1 MASEPFRQR
10 GAAECIL
17 AFALALTFYGVT
29 LAPTVI
35 WGDSAALVL
44 ASLHGSLQLSGPV
57 DHPLFIL
64 VGRYFSLLP
73 GDVARNVNF
82 EASVFGALAV
92 MLVYRCGRVLG
103 TSRLAAAT
111 GAAALCVSH
120 AFWLHSVIAEVYTAN
135 AFFLAATMNL
145 LLEWKRRRR
154 WPWLAAA
161 VAAFAIGLTNH
172 LVLAAIVPAA
182 IAFVLAVA
190 GRQLLMRR
198 LLPGLVVL
206 VLLAVTLAIA
216 LASPGSVAAMAR
228 GFWNGPAGLSGYLG
242 LDFEPGP
249 AAREAGYYLLYLIYQ
264 FPSISLLLGVVG
276 VVVLVRDEPA
286 VAILLLGTMAAN
298 GFTFIRHTVWPSVG
312 SAKFVFYIT
321 DYVVFAIMCAVGA
334 NHVMRN
340 FAARFSSRP
349 LAWASSIM
357 VLAAVA
363 LVPPAVYA
371 ISPRVATA
379 AEVDLV
385 HARTLPYRD
394 SDRFFLNPNKHGEDG
409 ARRFGEDVFR
419 LIKPDAVIFADYT
432 PWTVFQYLQVVERLR
447 PDVTLE
453 TSRGMN
459 GTVYVRWTFDR
470 ARRRPIYVAS
480 LSPGYYDLSALGEY
494 DLVPVGPIVEVRPR
508 QIEESAGP

>member
-1 MASEPFRQR
+1 M
-10 GAAECIL
+10 
-17 AFALALTFYGVT
+17 FALALTFYSVT

-44 ASLHGSLQLSGPV
+44 ASLHGSLHLSGPV

-64 VGRYFSLLP
+64 AGRYFSLLP

-103 TSRLAAAT
+103 TSRLAAAI

-135 AFFLAATMNL
+135 AFFLAATLNL
-145 LLEWKRRRR
+145 LLEWKRRQR

-190 GRQLLMRR
+190 GRQLVMRR

-206 VLLAVTLAIA
+206 LAVTSAIA
-216 LASPGSVAAMAR
+216 LASPGPVAATVR
-228 GFWNGPAGLSGYLG
+228 GFWDGPAGLSGYMG

-264 FPSISLLLGVVG
+264 FPSVSLLLGFVG

-286 VAILLLGTMAAN
+286 VAILLLGTMAVN

-312 SAKFVFYIT
+312 NAKFVFYIT
-321 DYVVFAIMCAVGA
+321 DYVVFAIVCAVGA
-334 NHVMRN
+334 NHVMRS
-340 FAARFSSRP
+340 FAARVSSRP
-349 LAWASSIM
+349 LAWASSVM

-371 ISPRVATA
+371 ISPWAAHVADL
-379 AEVDLV
+379 DLV

-394 SDRFFLNPNKHGEDG
+394 NDRFFLNPNKHGEDG

-419 LIKPDAVIFADYT
+419 LVKRDAVIFADYT
-432 PWTVFQYLQVVERLR
+432 PWTVLQYLQVVERLR

-453 TSRGMN
+453 TSRGMS
-459 GTVYVRWTFDR
+459 GTVYARWTLDG
-470 ARRRPIYVAS
+470 ARRRPVYLAS
-480 LSPGYYDLSALGEY
+480 LTPGYYDLSALGEY
-494 DLVPVGPIVEVRPR
+494 DVVPLGPIVEVRPR
-508 QIEESAGP
+508 QIEQSASP